1 MSPGVT
7 AVIFPHGPG
16 RAVYNKALLA
26 GGLSAAEQSA
36 ALETMAAAYADA
48 GVSHYAAWVHETE
61 TALRED
67 LEQCDYTVESST
79 RAMGMTLSHLHD
91 PRPTLPAATLPW
103 REYVRQI
110 GLAHVLLAGAN
121 NRCDGDA

>member
-7 AVIFPHGPG
+7 AAIFPHGPG

-48 GVSHYAAWVHETE
+48 GVPHYAAWVHETE

-79 RAMGMTLSHLHD
+79 RAMGMALSPPRSPAYAACRD
-91 PRPTLPAATLPW
+91 PSVEGVRAPVRIAARPPCW
-103 REYVRQI
+103 RQ
-110 GLAHVLLAGAN
+110 
-121 NRCDGDA
+121 